1 MSFLVLFCGLGV
13 NEKKCMKKRIF
24 DCMIETCWEKGI
36 LACIEDSLG
45 FTILQREEKIG
56 CNEYGRIHMIHHK
69 IDLLEVQLS
78 TN

>member
-1 MSFLVLFCGLGV
+1 
-13 NEKKCMKKRIF
+13 
-24 DCMIETCWEKGI
+24 MIETCSEKGI

-56 CNEYGRIHMIHHK
+56 CNDYGFIHMIHHK
-69 IDLLEVQLS
+69 IHLLEVQLS